1 MSENFIAKKPG
12 RPRKSHEELLK
23 SHEIH
28 REKARERYGE
38 NTEKIKETTK
48 QYQKKLRDVYFLIKD
63 LIKNEQ
69 LDQKIQD
76 EELKA
81 KIRELCS

>member
-1 MSENFIAKKPG
+1 MSENNVNKRPG
-12 RPRKSHEELLK
+12 RPRKSAEEILK
-23 SHEIH
+23 SLDNH
-28 REKARERYGE
+28 REKARERYNE
-38 NTEKIKETTK
+38 NPNRAKETTK